1 MSLRVRLTL
10 LYLAFLAVALVTFGV
25 AAYVVAAKRV
35 YDNLD
40 DGLSARIQTV
50 DSSLEGATGPLTE
63 QDIDR
68 SRRELDRQ
76 ASADVVFQI
85 RDIDGRVLYSS
96 QPASRD
102 LPVPKKLSPGKETV
116 SSRSV
121 EGRRLRVLYQP
132 IMRNDQ
138 TLGSLVA
145 GQSLQETDEALD
157 EIRKVFILGGLAVL
171 LLTSVPTYALAGRA
185 LNPVRQVSQLARNI
199 ERTADFTRRLPAP
212 RAGGEMR
219 ELAATFNAMIDRV
232 EQALLA
238 QRSFLADSS
247 HELRRP
253 LTVLRTDIDILNDP
267 SLPAEE
273 REACFEEMRAEAE
286 AMSRLLSDLL
296 LLSREEKQA
305 IGEAP
310 VDYSLL
316 CEQAVARLRTQDAHH
331 RTVAEVV
338 PGVRV
343 LGDRERLAQMLW
355 NLLENAAQY
364 TPDGGEIELH
374 LRLVNGF
381 ARVEV
386 QDTGIGIAEEDLPHV
401 FDRFYRGEGARAI
414 REEGV
419 GLGLSIVKYVAE
431 AHTGTVTVSSQA
443 GHGTTFSV
451 DIPLM
456 AEPSAN

>member
-1 MSLRVRLTL
+1 VSLRVRLTL

>member
-1 MSLRVRLTL
+1 VSLRLRLTF
-10 LYLAFLAVALVTFGV
+10 LYLGFLAVALVAFGV
-25 AAYVVAAKRV
+25 VAYVIAAKNV

-40 DGLSARIQTV
+40 DSLSARVQTV
-50 DSSLEGATGPLTE
+50 DSSLETAAGPLSE
-63 QDIDR
+63 QDIDS
-68 SRRELDRQ
+68 SRRELERET
-76 ASADVVFQI
+76 SGDVVFQI
-85 RDIDGRVLYSS
+85 RGLDGRLLYSS
-96 QPASRD
+96 QPASRE
-102 LPVPKKLSPGKETV
+102 LPLPKNV
-116 SSRSV
+116 STAGQTFTSRKV
-121 EGRRLRVLYQP
+121 QGRRLRVLYQP
-132 IMRNDQ
+132 VIRDGQ
-138 TLGSLVA
+138 TLGSVVA

-157 EIRKVFILGGLAVL
+157 EIRKVFIFGGLAVL
-171 LLTSVPTYALAGRA
+171 LLTTGPTYALARRA
-185 LNPVRQVSQLARNI
+185 LNPVRQVSQLARDI
-199 ERTADFTRRLPAP
+199 ERTADFTRRLPTP
-212 RAGGEMR
+212 RGGGEMK
-219 ELAATFNAMIDRV
+219 ELVATFNAMIDRV
-232 EQALLA
+232 EQALVA

-331 RTVAEVV
+331 KTVAEVV

-343 LGDRERLAQMLW
+343 QGDRERLAQMLW

-364 TPDGGEIELH
+364 TPDGGQIELH

-386 QDTGIGIAEEDLPHV
+386 QDTGIGIAENDMPHV
-401 FDRFYRGEGARAI
+401 FDRFYRGEGAQAV
-414 REEGV
+414 REDGV
-419 GLGLSIVKYVAE
+419 GLGLAIVKYVAE
-431 AHTGTVTVSSQA
+431 AHGGMARASSQP
-443 GHGTTFSV
+443 GCGTTLSV
-451 DIPLM
+451 DIPL
-456 AEPSAN
+456 AAGASPN

>member
-1 MSLRVRLTL
+1 VSLRLRLTL

-25 AAYVVAAKRV
+25 PAYVIAAKRV

-40 DGLSARIQTV
+40 ESLSARVQTV
-50 DSSLEGATGPLTE
+50 DSSLDPLTGPLSE
-63 QDIDR
+63 QDIDP

-85 RDIDGRVLYSS
+85 RDLNGHVLYSS
-96 QPASRD
+96 QPASRE

-132 IMRNDQ
+132 IIRDGQ

-145 GQSLQETDEALD
+145 GQSLQETDETLD
-157 EIRKVFILGGLAVL
+157 EIRQVFILGGLAVL
-171 LLTSVPTYALAGRA
+171 LLTAAPTYALAGRA
-185 LNPVRQVSQLARNI
+185 LKPVRQVSQLARNI
-199 ERTADFTRRLPAP
+199 EQTADFTRRLTVPS
-212 RAGGEMR
+212 AGGEMK

-273 REACFEEMRAEAE
+273 REACLQEMRAEAE

-305 IGEAP
+305 ISEAP

-316 CEQAVARLRTQDAHH
+316 CEQAVAQLRSQDAQH
-331 RTVAEVV
+331 RTVAEVA

-364 TPDGGEIELH
+364 TPDGGQIELH
-374 LRLVNGF
+374 LRPVNGL

-386 QDTGIGIAEEDLPHV
+386 QDTGIGIAEEDLTHV
-401 FDRFYRGEGARAI
+401 FDRFYRGQGARAI
-414 REEGV
+414 RADGA
-419 GLGLSIVKYVAE
+419 GLGLAIVKYVAE
-431 AHTGTVTVSSQA
+431 AHGGMVTLSSQP
-443 GHGTTFSV
+443 GRGTTFSV
-451 DIPLM
+451 DIPL
-456 AEPSAN
+456 AAKPSSN

>member
-1 MSLRVRLTL
+1 VSLRVRLTL
-10 LYLAFLAVALVTFGV
+10 LYLAFLTVALVTFGV

-40 DGLSARIQTV
+40 DSLSARVQTV
-50 DSSLEGATGPLTE
+50 DSSLEALTGPLSA
-63 QDIDR
+63 QDIDS

-76 ASADVVFQI
+76 ASADVIFQI
-85 RDIDGRVLYSS
+85 RDLQGHVLYSS
-96 QPASRD
+96 QPASRE
-102 LPVPKKLSPGKETV
+102 LPVPNKLSPGKETV
-116 SSRSV
+116 SSRRV

-145 GQSLQETDEALD
+145 GQSLQETDAALD
-157 EIRKVFILGGLAVL
+157 EIRKVFIFGGLAVL
-171 LLTSVPTYALAGRA
+171 LLTTAPTYALAGRA
-185 LNPVRQVSQLARNI
+185 LKPVRQVSQLARDV
-199 ERTADFTRRLPAP
+199 ERTADFTRRLPTP

-253 LTVLRTDIDILNDP
+253 LTVLRTDIDILNAP
-267 SLPAEE
+267 SLPAED
-273 REACFEEMRAEAE
+273 REACFQEMRAEAE

-310 VDYSLL
+310 VNYSLL
-316 CEQAVARLRTQDAHH
+316 CEQAVARLCTQDAHH

-364 TPDGGEIELH
+364 TPDGGRIELH
-374 LRLVNGF
+374 LRPVNGF

-386 QDTGIGIAEEDLPHV
+386 QDTGIGIAEEDMPHV
-401 FDRFYRGEGARAI
+401 FDRFYRGQGARAI
-414 REEGV
+414 REEGI
-419 GLGLSIVKYVAE
+419 GLGLAIVKYVAE
-431 AHTGTVTVSSQA
+431 AHTGTVTVSTQP
-443 GHGTTFSV
+443 GRGTTFSV
-451 DIPLM
+451 DIPLA
-456 AEPSAN
+456 AEPSPN